1 MLSFNLKTQKRKNQM
16 GQRNSFLVFLRQ
28 KFVYE
33 NILILRQ
40 IEKYSPGEIIFAI
53 LWYIIMKNKG
63 KHRQILKKNFNV
75 QIHIFL
81 ATALEKPTFLNVS
94 AENTRVSPLK
104 ARVIIAKV
112 IHFWLK

>member
-53 LWYIIMKNKG
+53 L
-63 KHRQILKKNFNV
+63 
-75 QIHIFL
+75 
-81 ATALEKPTFLNVS
+81 
-94 AENTRVSPLK
+94 
-104 ARVIIAKV
+104 
-112 IHFWLK
+112 